1 MKGVLIFFIVY
12 LLMAG
17 LLVYLQIFLSKK
29 EIKWLGLILP
39 ILSFIYSLFV
49 LLGVG
54 AFEAIGENNNLINSI
69 LAFFI
74 SNIPT
79 IILLFIYSKIKKKMK
94 MDSEIDKMNI
104 KDL

>member
-1 MKGVLIFFIVY
+1 MSFYFSFSFIY
-12 LLMAG
+12 LLIAG
-17 LLVYLQIFLSKK
+17 LVLYLQIILSKK

-39 ILSFIYSLFV
+39 ILSFIYSLFM
-49 LLGVG
+49 LLG
-54 AFEAIGENNNLINSI
+54 ASTFEAIGENKNLINSI

-79 IILLFIYSKIKKKMK
+79 IILLFIYCRIKKKMK
-94 MDSEIDKMNI
+94 MNAEIDKINI

>member
-39 ILSFIYSLFV
+39 ILSFIYSIFV